1 MTSRRS
7 TILRRLRTVP
17 LFLLL
22 FVVTTVALP
31 FLLAAAVVVDAVRW
45 LVRRRPWMATRL
57 ALFLWVYLAAEA
69 LAIVALGLA
78 WAVPPRSRLVERTYR
93 LQALWAALLFG
104 AARLLFSLRF
114 DVEGAD
120 AVAPGPIVVLM
131 RHASI
136 VDNLLPALFV
146 AAPHGLRLRYVLK
159 RELLSDP
166 AIDIAGGRL
175 PNCFVRR
182 GADDAEAEI
191 ARVRALAA
199 GLGPREGVLIYPEG
213 TRFTAAKRARAIE
226 RQPRAAELRNV
237 LPPRPGGTLAVLDT
251 GADVVVCA
259 HHGLDGFASIGDL
272 WRGGLVRQT
281 VRIRFTRFPG
291 APRCRRAGRRGR
303 TGSGSAG
310 TRSTTGSAPRK
321 RRRERR
327 RDPAPRRGRDR
338 RVDARA
344 LARQP
349 PPARRVDRRSLL
361 GARLRDRRLDGR
373 ARRRQLSG
381 WGLVLALLTTAWG
394 LRLSV
399 HLARRN
405 LGHGEDFRY
414 QSMRRRCPRFEL
426 TSLVIVFGLQGLL
439 MWIVSLPL
447 QLAPAFDGSR
457 RPRSA

>member
-57 ALFLWVYLAAEA
+57 ALFLWVYLAAEV

-78 WAVPPRSRLVERTYR
+78 WAVPPRSRMVERTYR

-237 LPPRPGGTLAVLDT
+237 LPPRPGGTLAVMET

-272 WRGGLVRQT
+272 WRGGLVRRT
-281 VRIRFTRFPG
+281 VRIRFNRFP
-291 APRCRRAGRRGR
+291 AASLPEGREGR
-303 TGSGSAG
+303 TDWLWQ
-310 TRSTTGSAPRK
+310 RWH
-321 RRRERR
+321 E
-327 RDPAPRRGRDR
+327 
-338 RVDARA
+338 VD
-344 LARQP
+344 
-349 PPARRVDRRSLL
+349 DWI
-361 GARLRDRRLDGR
+361 GAQK
-373 ARRRQLSG
+373 A
-381 WGLVLALLTTAWG
+381 AA
-394 LRLSV
+394 
-399 HLARRN
+399 
-405 LGHGEDFRY
+405 
-414 QSMRRRCPRFEL
+414 
-426 TSLVIVFGLQGLL
+426 
-439 MWIVSLPL
+439 
-447 QLAPAFDGSR
+447 
-457 RPRSA
+457 